1 MPLSFSDDAEL
12 RELFRQEVD
21 ERVARLIE
29 GSQALAEGDV
39 VDDVAGTMFR
49 EGHTIKGTGRVM
61 GFVAISRA
69 GQALEGVWQQ
79 LQHGD
84 IQSSPP
90 LAAAL
95 EQLARSI
102 PDALDADAE
111 AGSPE
116 LNAAIAALNDVMSGV
131 PAESPPVEPPA
142 VQTQP
147 VAADAEPETTQAAAV
162 IAAESSAEQV
172 SPEPVAA
179 TQMDTD
185 LSTVPS
191 EEVDEVLELGG
202 LLGALD
208 TWASEEM
215 TRVNAAQ
222 MYRLINTVA
231 SLDLHAQALRSMII
245 DVADAVEA
253 SGTDDRAVQQIA
265 SGITALEQSV
275 RRAREYALHLAAAQ
289 LRDVTDTFPQLVT
302 YLAKKTG
309 KDVRFELI
317 GDECGVDRQIVERLG
332 DPLRQLIVNAI
343 EHGIE
348 TPAERAS
355 AGKPSTAT
363 LSVRAAI
370 KDHRMEIIVED
381 DGRGIDWE
389 AVHTRARRRGLL
401 PEDSPFDEGAARALL
416 FAPGFSTTDTA
427 SELVGDGNGLTMVA
441 ERIEDLH
448 GSLELDTELGV
459 GSKMTIA
466 VPTSRA
472 LQDALIVR
480 AGGQQWGFPEAA
492 VADVV
497 ELAADVRASGRQEI
511 MWMDQ
516 LIPLYDLAAVVGLR
530 VADEPRHAVV
540 LRNPLGAT
548 ALAVA
553 EVVGQRQIAAKE
565 LGPLLGGS
573 PHLTGAALLGG
584 GDVVV
589 LVEPNR
595 LQERARAVDDNVS
608 PALSVLVVDDSQ
620 GARQVLAGALAST
633 GFEVHVAG
641 GAEEALASLAL
652 QPVDA
657 LVVDFSMPG
666 TDGVDLVNSVRKLN
680 LDLPIVMLS
689 GVATHEDQE
698 RARLSGVDA
707 YFDKADF
714 REGALAET
722 LRDLIESRS

>member
-1 MPLSFSDDAEL
+1 MSFSDDAEL

-29 GSQALAEGDV
+29 GSQALAEGEV
-39 VDDVAGTMFR
+39 SDDVAGTMFR

-84 IQSSPP
+84 IQPSSP

-95 EQLARSI
+95 ERLSRSI

-111 AGSPE
+111 TGSPE
-116 LNAAIAALNDVMSGV
+116 LNAAITGLNDILSEVS
-131 PAESPPVEPPA
+131 AESPPVEPPA
-142 VQTQP
+142 VQAQP
-147 VAADAEPETTQAAAV
+147 VAADAEPVTAQAAAV

-185 LSTVPS
+185 LSAVPS

-245 DVADAVEA
+245 EVADAVEA
-253 SGTDDRAVQQIA
+253 SGTDDSAVQQIA
-265 SGITALEQSV
+265 SGVAALEQSV

-289 LRDVTDTFPQLVT
+289 LRDVTETFPQLVT

-348 TPAERAS
+348 TPAERAK

-381 DGRGIDWE
+381 DGRGIVWE
-389 AVHTRARRRGLL
+389 AVHTKARRRGLL
-401 PEDSPFDEGAARALL
+401 PEDAQFDEGAARALL
-416 FAPGFSTTDTA
+416 FAPGFSTTDTT

-448 GSLELDTELGV
+448 GSLELDTELGL

-497 ELAADVRASGRQEI
+497 ELAADVHGADRRQEI

-516 LIPLYDLAAVVGLR
+516 LIPFYDLAAVLGLR

-553 EVVGQRQIAAKE
+553 EVVGQRQVAAKE

-641 GAEEALASLAL
+641 GAVEALASLAL

-666 TDGVDLVNSVRKLN
+666 RDGVDLVDSVRKLN

-689 GVATHEDQE
+689 GVATHDDQE